1 MEISDRERGTAI
13 GKRALLL
20 PYSSP
25 HAIRNRLINEPNRAL
40 DFGWAEVHAPLR
52 RTPDIVCRNR
62 SGVGKFMSFGCITVV
77 DRKTT
82 LGMKGATS
90 QQTLNEV
97 MPLLKNLKPGFIT
110 LLIGVNDWIRE
121 GISSSK
127 FKIRIKNLIDEIQS
141 NLPPKKLLL
150 ITIPDF
156 SCSPQ
161 KKNWGYG
168 KSATNGITRLNKILK
183 TEAALRDLVI
193 VDIYPLSQ
201 NLCSQVGMFS
211 DDGVHPSALQYS
223 KWVDLIFPHLI
234 DNLKIK
240 SKDLKKS

>member
-1 MEISDRERGTAI
+1 MLRRITLPIFLTYLAFAAQSVDANPIRYVAI
-13 GKRALLL
+13 GDSYTVATGIEEKDSWPSQLTQKLKSAG
-20 PYSSP
+20 
-25 HAIRNRLINEPNRAL
+25 IEINLIE
-40 DFGWAEVHAPLR
+40 
-52 RTPDIVCRNR
+52 I
-62 SGVGKFMSFGCITVV
+62 
-77 DRKTT
+77 

-97 MPLLKNLKPGFIT
+97 MPLLKNLKPGLIT

-183 TEAALRDLVI
+183 TEAALRDLII

-234 DNLKIK
+234 DNLKLK

>member
-1 MEISDRERGTAI
+1 MLRRITLPVFLTYLAFAAQSVDANPIRYVAI
-13 GKRALLL
+13 GDSYTVATGIEEKDSWPSQLTQKLKSAG
-20 PYSSP
+20 
-25 HAIRNRLINEPNRAL
+25 IEINLIE
-40 DFGWAEVHAPLR
+40 
-52 RTPDIVCRNR
+52 
-62 SGVGKFMSFGCITVV
+62 
-77 DRKTT
+77 T
-82 LGMKGATS
+82 LGMRGATS

-97 MPLLKNLKPGFIT
+97 MPLLKNLKPGLIT

-127 FKIRIKNLIDEIQS
+127 FKKRIKNLIDEIQS

-168 KSATNGITRLNKILK
+168 KSATNGVTRLNKILK

-234 DNLKIK
+234 DNLKLK

>member
-1 MEISDRERGTAI
+1 MLSRITLPVFLTHLVFAVQLVNANPMRYVAI
-13 GKRALLL
+13 GDSYTIATGIEEKNSWPSQLTQKLKSAG
-20 PYSSP
+20 
-25 HAIRNRLINEPNRAL
+25 IKINLI
-40 DFGWAEVHAPLR
+40 EV
-52 RTPDIVCRNR
+52 
-62 SGVGKFMSFGCITVV
+62 
-77 DRKTT
+77 
-82 LGMKGATS
+82 LGMRGATS
-90 QQTLNEV
+90 QQALNEV
-97 MPLLKNLKPGFIT
+97 MPLLKNLEPDFVT

-127 FKIRIKNLIDEIQS
+127 FKTRIKSLIDEIQN
-141 NLPPKKLLL
+141 NLPPPRKLLL

-234 DNLKIK
+234 DNLKLK

>member
-1 MEISDRERGTAI
+1 MLRRITLPVFLTHLVFAAQLVDANPIRYVAI
-13 GKRALLL
+13 GDSYTVATGIEEKDSWPSQLTQKLKSAG
-20 PYSSP
+20 
-25 HAIRNRLINEPNRAL
+25 IKINL
-40 DFGWAEVHAPLR
+40 VK
-52 RTPDIVCRNR
+52 I
-62 SGVGKFMSFGCITVV
+62 
-77 DRKTT
+77 
-82 LGMKGATS
+82 LGMRGATS

-97 MPLLKNLKPGFIT
+97 MPQLKNLKPGFIT

-127 FKIRIKNLIDEIQS
+127 FKKRIKNLIDEIQS

-234 DNLKIK
+234 DNLKLK

>member
-1 MEISDRERGTAI
+1 MLSRITLPVFLTHLVFATQLVDANPKRYVAI
-13 GKRALLL
+13 GDSYTVATGVEEKDSWPSQLTQKLKSAG
-20 PYSSP
+20 
-25 HAIRNRLINEPNRAL
+25 IKINLIE
-40 DFGWAEVHAPLR
+40 
-52 RTPDIVCRNR
+52 I
-62 SGVGKFMSFGCITVV
+62 
-77 DRKTT
+77 

-97 MPLLKNLKPGFIT
+97 MPLLKNLKPGLIT

-127 FKIRIKNLIDEIQS
+127 FKKRIKNLIDEIQS

-234 DNLKIK
+234 DNLKLK

>member
-1 MEISDRERGTAI
+1 MFRRITLPVFLTHLVFAAQLVDANPIRYVAI
-13 GKRALLL
+13 GDSYTVATGIEEKDSWPSQLTQKLKSAG
-20 PYSSP
+20 
-25 HAIRNRLINEPNRAL
+25 IKINLIK
-40 DFGWAEVHAPLR
+40 
-52 RTPDIVCRNR
+52 I
-62 SGVGKFMSFGCITVV
+62 
-77 DRKTT
+77 
-82 LGMKGATS
+82 LGMRGATS

-97 MPLLKNLKPGFIT
+97 MPLLKNLKPEFIT

-234 DNLKIK
+234 DNLKLK

>member
-1 MEISDRERGTAI
+1 MLRRITLPVFLTYLAFAAQSVDANPIRYVAI
-13 GKRALLL
+13 GDSYTVATGIEEKDSWPSQLTQKLKLAG
-20 PYSSP
+20 
-25 HAIRNRLINEPNRAL
+25 IEINLIE
-40 DFGWAEVHAPLR
+40 
-52 RTPDIVCRNR
+52 I
-62 SGVGKFMSFGCITVV
+62 
-77 DRKTT
+77 

-97 MPLLKNLKPGFIT
+97 MPLLKNLKPGLIT

-127 FKIRIKNLIDEIQS
+127 FKKRIKNLIDEIQS

-234 DNLKIK
+234 DNLKLK

>member
-1 MEISDRERGTAI
+1 M
-13 GKRALLL
+13 
-20 PYSSP
+20 
-25 HAIRNRLINEPNRAL
+25 
-40 DFGWAEVHAPLR
+40 LR
-52 RTPDIVCRNR
+52 RITLPVFLTHLVFAAQLVDADPIRYVA
-62 SGVGKFMSFGCITVV
+62 VGDSYTVATGIEEKDSLPFQLTQKLKSAGIKINLIEV
-77 DRKTT
+77 
-82 LGMKGATS
+82 LGMRGATS

-97 MPLLKNLKPGFIT
+97 MPLLNNLEPEFVT

-127 FKIRIKNLIDEIQS
+127 FRTRIKSLIDKIQS
-141 NLPPKKLLL
+141 NLPPPKKRLL
-150 ITIPDF
+150 ITIRDF
-156 SCSPQ
+156 ACSPQ

-183 TEAALRDLVI
+183 TEAALRELVI

-211 DDGVHPSALQYS
+211 DDGIHPSALQYS

-234 DNLKIK
+234 DNLKLK

>member
-1 MEISDRERGTAI
+1 MLSRITLPVFLTHLVFATQLVDANPMRYVAI
-13 GKRALLL
+13 GDSYTVATGIEEKDSWPSQLTQKLKSAG
-20 PYSSP
+20 
-25 HAIRNRLINEPNRAL
+25 IEINLIE
-40 DFGWAEVHAPLR
+40 
-52 RTPDIVCRNR
+52 I
-62 SGVGKFMSFGCITVV
+62 
-77 DRKTT
+77 

-97 MPLLKNLKPGFIT
+97 MPLLKNLKPGLIT

-127 FKIRIKNLIDEIQS
+127 FKKRIKNLIDEIQS

-234 DNLKIK
+234 DNLKLK

>member
-1 MEISDRERGTAI
+1 MLRRITLPVFLTYLAFAAQSVDANPIRYVAI
-13 GKRALLL
+13 GDSYTVATGIEEKDSWPSQLTQKLKSAG
-20 PYSSP
+20 
-25 HAIRNRLINEPNRAL
+25 IEINLIE
-40 DFGWAEVHAPLR
+40 
-52 RTPDIVCRNR
+52 I
-62 SGVGKFMSFGCITVV
+62 
-77 DRKTT
+77 

-234 DNLKIK
+234 DNLKLK

>member
-1 MEISDRERGTAI
+1 MLRRITLPVFLTYLAFAAQSVDANPIRYVAI
-13 GKRALLL
+13 GDSYTVATGIEEKDSWPSQLTQKLKSAG
-20 PYSSP
+20 
-25 HAIRNRLINEPNRAL
+25 IEINLIE
-40 DFGWAEVHAPLR
+40 
-52 RTPDIVCRNR
+52 I
-62 SGVGKFMSFGCITVV
+62 
-77 DRKTT
+77 
-82 LGMKGATS
+82 LGMRGATS

-97 MPLLKNLKPGFIT
+97 MPLLKNLKPGLIT

-183 TEAALRDLVI
+183 TEAALKDLVI

-234 DNLKIK
+234 DNLKLK

>member
-1 MEISDRERGTAI
+1 MLRRITLPVFLTYLAFAAQVDANPIRYVAI
-13 GKRALLL
+13 GDSYTVATGIEEKDSWPSQLTQKLKSAG
-20 PYSSP
+20 
-25 HAIRNRLINEPNRAL
+25 IKINLIE
-40 DFGWAEVHAPLR
+40 
-52 RTPDIVCRNR
+52 I
-62 SGVGKFMSFGCITVV
+62 
-77 DRKTT
+77 
-82 LGMKGATS
+82 LGMRGATS

-97 MPLLKNLKPGFIT
+97 MPLLKNLEPEFVS

-141 NLPPKKLLL
+141 NLPSKKLLL

-156 SCSPQ
+156 SCSPK

-234 DNLKIK
+234 DNLKLK

>member
-1 MEISDRERGTAI
+1 MLRRITLPVFLTYLAFAAQSVDANPIRYVAI
-13 GKRALLL
+13 GDSYTVATGIEEKDSWPSQLTQKLKSAG
-20 PYSSP
+20 
-25 HAIRNRLINEPNRAL
+25 IKINLIE
-40 DFGWAEVHAPLR
+40 
-52 RTPDIVCRNR
+52 I
-62 SGVGKFMSFGCITVV
+62 
-77 DRKTT
+77 
-82 LGMKGATS
+82 LGMRGATS

-97 MPLLKNLKPGFIT
+97 MPLLKNLKPEFIT

-183 TEAALRDLVI
+183 TEAALRNLVI

-201 NLCSQVGMFS
+201 SLCSQVGMFS
-211 DDGVHPSALQYS
+211 NDGVHPSALQYS

-234 DNLKIK
+234 DNLKLK

>member
-1 MEISDRERGTAI
+1 MLRRITLPVFLTYLAFAAQLVDANPIRYVAI
-13 GKRALLL
+13 GDSYTVATGIEEKDSWPSQLTQKLKSAG
-20 PYSSP
+20 
-25 HAIRNRLINEPNRAL
+25 IKINLIE
-40 DFGWAEVHAPLR
+40 
-52 RTPDIVCRNR
+52 I
-62 SGVGKFMSFGCITVV
+62 
-77 DRKTT
+77 
-82 LGMKGATS
+82 LGMRGATS

-127 FKIRIKNLIDEIQS
+127 FEITIKNLIDEIQS
-141 NLPPKKLLL
+141 NLPLKKILL

-234 DNLKIK
+234 DNLKLK

>member
-1 MEISDRERGTAI
+1 MLLRTILPIFLTYLAFAAQLVDANPIRYVAI
-13 GKRALLL
+13 GDSYTVATGIDEKDSWPSQLTQKLKSAG
-20 PYSSP
+20 
-25 HAIRNRLINEPNRAL
+25 IEINLIE
-40 DFGWAEVHAPLR
+40 
-52 RTPDIVCRNR
+52 I
-62 SGVGKFMSFGCITVV
+62 
-77 DRKTT
+77 
-82 LGMKGATS
+82 LGMRGATS

-97 MPLLKNLKPGFIT
+97 MPLLKNLKPEFIS

-121 GISSSK
+121 GVSSSK

-141 NLPPKKLLL
+141 NLPPPRKLLL
-150 ITIPDF
+150 VTIPDF

-168 KSATNGITRLNKILK
+168 KSAINGITRLNKILN
-183 TEAALRDLVI
+183 TESVLRNLVI

-201 NLCSQVGMFS
+201 NLCSQFGMFS

-234 DNLKIK
+234 DNLK
-240 SKDLKKS
+240 LK

>member
-1 MEISDRERGTAI
+1 MLRRITLPVFLTYLAFAAQSVDANPIRYVAI
-13 GKRALLL
+13 GDSYTVATGIEEKDSWPSQLTQKLKSAG
-20 PYSSP
+20 
-25 HAIRNRLINEPNRAL
+25 IEINLIE
-40 DFGWAEVHAPLR
+40 
-52 RTPDIVCRNR
+52 I
-62 SGVGKFMSFGCITVV
+62 
-77 DRKTT
+77 

-97 MPLLKNLKPGFIT
+97 MPLLKNLKPGLIT

-127 FKIRIKNLIDEIQS
+127 FKKRIKNLIDEIQS

-211 DDGVHPSALQYS
+211 DDGIHPSALQYS

-234 DNLKIK
+234 DNLKLK

>member
-1 MEISDRERGTAI
+1 MLRRITLPVFLTYLAFAAQSVDANPIRYVAI
-13 GKRALLL
+13 GDSYTVATGIEEKDSWPSQLTQKLKSAG
-20 PYSSP
+20 
-25 HAIRNRLINEPNRAL
+25 IEINLIE
-40 DFGWAEVHAPLR
+40 
-52 RTPDIVCRNR
+52 I
-62 SGVGKFMSFGCITVV
+62 
-77 DRKTT
+77 
-82 LGMKGATS
+82 LGMRGATS

-193 VDIYPLSQ
+193 ADIYPLSQ

-234 DNLKIK
+234 DNLKLK

>member
-1 MEISDRERGTAI
+1 MLRRITLPVFLTYLAFAAQSVDANPIRYVAI
-13 GKRALLL
+13 GDSYTVATGIEEKDSWPSQLTQKLKSAG
-20 PYSSP
+20 
-25 HAIRNRLINEPNRAL
+25 IEINLIE
-40 DFGWAEVHAPLR
+40 
-52 RTPDIVCRNR
+52 I
-62 SGVGKFMSFGCITVV
+62 
-77 DRKTT
+77 

-97 MPLLKNLKPGFIT
+97 MPLLKNLKPGLIT

-127 FKIRIKNLIDEIQS
+127 FKIRIKKLIDEIQS

-223 KWVDLIFPHLI
+223 KWVDLIFPHLV
-234 DNLKIK
+234 DNLKLK

>member
-1 MEISDRERGTAI
+1 MLRRITLPVFLTYLAFAAQSVDANPIRYVAI
-13 GKRALLL
+13 GDSYTVATGIEEKDSWPSQLTQKLKSAG
-20 PYSSP
+20 
-25 HAIRNRLINEPNRAL
+25 IKINLIE
-40 DFGWAEVHAPLR
+40 
-52 RTPDIVCRNR
+52 I
-62 SGVGKFMSFGCITVV
+62 
-77 DRKTT
+77 
-82 LGMKGATS
+82 LGMRGATS

-97 MPLLKNLKPGFIT
+97 MPLLKNLKPGLIT

-127 FKIRIKNLIDEIQS
+127 FKKRIKNLIDEIQS

-234 DNLKIK
+234 DNLKLK

>member
-1 MEISDRERGTAI
+1 MLRRITLPVFLTYLAFAAQSVDANPIRYVAI
-13 GKRALLL
+13 GDSYTVATGIEEKDSWPSQLTQKLKSAG
-20 PYSSP
+20 
-25 HAIRNRLINEPNRAL
+25 IKINLIE
-40 DFGWAEVHAPLR
+40 
-52 RTPDIVCRNR
+52 I
-62 SGVGKFMSFGCITVV
+62 
-77 DRKTT
+77 

-97 MPLLKNLKPGFIT
+97 MPLLKNLKPGLIT

-234 DNLKIK
+234 DNLKLK

>member
-1 MEISDRERGTAI
+1 MLRRITLPVFLTYLAFAAQSVDANPIRYVAI
-13 GKRALLL
+13 GDSYTVATGIEEKDSWPSQLTQKLKSAG
-20 PYSSP
+20 
-25 HAIRNRLINEPNRAL
+25 IKINLIE
-40 DFGWAEVHAPLR
+40 
-52 RTPDIVCRNR
+52 I
-62 SGVGKFMSFGCITVV
+62 
-77 DRKTT
+77 
-82 LGMKGATS
+82 LGMRGATS

-97 MPLLKNLKPGFIT
+97 MPLLKNLKPEFIT

-234 DNLKIK
+234 DNLKLK

>member
-1 MEISDRERGTAI
+1 MLRRITLPVFLTYLAFAAQSVDANPIRYVAI
-13 GKRALLL
+13 GDSYTVATGIEEKDSWPSQLTQKLKSAG
-20 PYSSP
+20 
-25 HAIRNRLINEPNRAL
+25 IEINLIE
-40 DFGWAEVHAPLR
+40 
-52 RTPDIVCRNR
+52 
-62 SGVGKFMSFGCITVV
+62 
-77 DRKTT
+77 T
-82 LGMKGATS
+82 LGMRGATS

-97 MPLLKNLKPGFIT
+97 MPQLKNLKPGFIT

-201 NLCSQVGMFS
+201 NLCSQVGMFA

-234 DNLKIK
+234 DNLKLK

>member
-1 MEISDRERGTAI
+1 MLRRITLPVFLTYLAFAAQSVDANPIRYVAI
-13 GKRALLL
+13 GDSYTVATGIEEKDSWPSQLTQKLKSAG
-20 PYSSP
+20 
-25 HAIRNRLINEPNRAL
+25 IEINLIE
-40 DFGWAEVHAPLR
+40 
-52 RTPDIVCRNR
+52 I
-62 SGVGKFMSFGCITVV
+62 
-77 DRKTT
+77 
-82 LGMKGATS
+82 LGMRGATS

-97 MPLLKNLKPGFIT
+97 MPQLKNLKPGFIT

-127 FKIRIKNLIDEIQS
+127 FKKRIKNLIDEIQS

-234 DNLKIK
+234 DNLKLK

>member
-1 MEISDRERGTAI
+1 MLNRITLPVFLTQLVFATQLVDANPIRYVAI
-13 GKRALLL
+13 GDSYIVATGIEEKDSWPSQLTQKLKLAG
-20 PYSSP
+20 
-25 HAIRNRLINEPNRAL
+25 IKINLIE
-40 DFGWAEVHAPLR
+40 
-52 RTPDIVCRNR
+52 I
-62 SGVGKFMSFGCITVV
+62 
-77 DRKTT
+77 
-82 LGMKGATS
+82 LGMRGATS
-90 QQTLNEV
+90 QQIINEA

-127 FKIRIKNLIDEIQS
+127 FKTRIKSLIDEIQN
-141 NLPPKKLLL
+141 NLPPPKKLLL

-183 TEAALRDLVI
+183 TEAARRDLVI

-234 DNLKIK
+234 DNLKLK

>member
-1 MEISDRERGTAI
+1 MLRRITLPVFLTYLAFAAQVDANPIRYVAI
-13 GKRALLL
+13 GDSYTVATGIEEKDSWPSQLTQKLKSAG
-20 PYSSP
+20 
-25 HAIRNRLINEPNRAL
+25 IKINLIE
-40 DFGWAEVHAPLR
+40 
-52 RTPDIVCRNR
+52 I
-62 SGVGKFMSFGCITVV
+62 
-77 DRKTT
+77 
-82 LGMKGATS
+82 LGMRGATS

-97 MPLLKNLKPGFIT
+97 MPLLKNLKPEFIT

-127 FKIRIKNLIDEIQS
+127 FKKRIKNLIDEIQS

-234 DNLKIK
+234 DNLKLK

>member
-1 MEISDRERGTAI
+1 MLRRITLPVFLTYLAFAAQSVDANPIRYVAI
-13 GKRALLL
+13 GDSYTVATGIEEKDSWPSQLTQKLKSAG
-20 PYSSP
+20 
-25 HAIRNRLINEPNRAL
+25 IEINLIE
-40 DFGWAEVHAPLR
+40 
-52 RTPDIVCRNR
+52 I
-62 SGVGKFMSFGCITVV
+62 
-77 DRKTT
+77 

-97 MPLLKNLKPGFIT
+97 MPLLKNLKPGLIT

-127 FKIRIKNLIDEIQS
+127 FKKRIKNLIDEIQS

-223 KWVDLIFPHLI
+223 KWADLIFSHLI
-234 DNLKIK
+234 DNLKLK

>member
-1 MEISDRERGTAI
+1 MLRRITLPVFLTHLVFAAQLVDANPIRYVAI
-13 GKRALLL
+13 GDSYTVATGIEEKDSWPSQLTQKLKSAG
-20 PYSSP
+20 
-25 HAIRNRLINEPNRAL
+25 IEINLIE
-40 DFGWAEVHAPLR
+40 
-52 RTPDIVCRNR
+52 I
-62 SGVGKFMSFGCITVV
+62 
-77 DRKTT
+77 

-97 MPLLKNLKPGFIT
+97 MPLLKNLKPGLIT

-127 FKIRIKNLIDEIQS
+127 FKKRIKNLIDEIQS

-234 DNLKIK
+234 DNLKLK

>member
-1 MEISDRERGTAI
+1 MLRRITLPVFLTYLAFAVQSVDANPIRYVAI
-13 GKRALLL
+13 GDSYTVATGIEEKDSWPSQLTQKLKSAG
-20 PYSSP
+20 
-25 HAIRNRLINEPNRAL
+25 IEINLIE
-40 DFGWAEVHAPLR
+40 
-52 RTPDIVCRNR
+52 I
-62 SGVGKFMSFGCITVV
+62 
-77 DRKTT
+77 
-82 LGMKGATS
+82 LGMRGATS
-90 QQTLNEV
+90 QQILNEV
-97 MPLLKNLKPGFIT
+97 MPQLKNLKPGFIT
-110 LLIGVNDWIRE
+110 VLIGVNDWIRE

-211 DDGVHPSALQYS
+211 DDGIHPSALQYS

-234 DNLKIK
+234 DNLKLK

>member
-1 MEISDRERGTAI
+1 MLRRITLPVFLTHLVFAAQLVDANPIRYVAI
-13 GKRALLL
+13 GDSYTVATGIEEKDSWPSQLTQKLKSAG
-20 PYSSP
+20 
-25 HAIRNRLINEPNRAL
+25 IEINLIE
-40 DFGWAEVHAPLR
+40 
-52 RTPDIVCRNR
+52 I
-62 SGVGKFMSFGCITVV
+62 
-77 DRKTT
+77 

-97 MPLLKNLKPGFIT
+97 MPLLKNLKPEFIT

-234 DNLKIK
+234 DNLKLK

>member
-1 MEISDRERGTAI
+1 MLRRITLPVFLTYLAFAAQSVDANPIRYVAI
-13 GKRALLL
+13 GDSYTVATGIEEKDSWPSQLTQKLKSAG
-20 PYSSP
+20 
-25 HAIRNRLINEPNRAL
+25 IEINLIE
-40 DFGWAEVHAPLR
+40 
-52 RTPDIVCRNR
+52 I
-62 SGVGKFMSFGCITVV
+62 
-77 DRKTT
+77 
-82 LGMKGATS
+82 LGMRGATS

-234 DNLKIK
+234 DNLKLK